1 MFNGNETHLSSSHN
15 QTNVSTSEN
24 ATRVEYFNITSRN
37 DIEFHDDLKVWLP
50 FDIVSIVLAT
60 CSISV
65 CVLVII
71 LAFKKNEK
79 TFFKWKRAN
88 RFVVMTST
96 CDILFYGVQLIYN
109 INVSVS
115 GSVPSPAICSMYAVF
130 LLEFAYAQAIL
141 GEIAATTACYYILKQ
156 KELDLGKYEW
166 KMFSYMFVF
175 PAIVL
180 VTASLNGG
188 MDHNGL

>member
-1 MFNGNETHLSSSHN
+1 MFNSNETNLSSSDNH
-15 QTNVSTSEN
+15 TNLTTFEN
-24 ATRVEYFNITSRN
+24 TRKVETLNITLTN
-37 DIEFHDDLKVWLP
+37 DTEFHAQAKVWQPYEFISL
-50 FDIVSIVLAT
+50 ILAT